1 MDERFVVAGV
11 AHVRSSWFAQVAAWA
26 SGGVSVI
33 EFVKCVSVA
42 ELRARIRAG
51 VAFSA
56 ALVDASVSGVDRD
69 LLTVAAEAGISVIVI
84 ADPRGSRD
92 WRALGAAAILPPA
105 FTTDD
110 LLTTLEATA
119 VPVGE
124 RTVRSAADVVAE
136 PAATSLFR
144 GNVVAVCGRGGA
156 GTSVVSMALAQ
167 GFGVAH
173 GSTCLADWT
182 LNGDLAAYHDAADVI
197 PAVPELVDAH
207 RTAVPERHTI
217 EAMLHQVEPRHY
229 ALLLGVRSR
238 RDWVALRPNAV
249 AATLASLAAMFRWT
263 VSDITA
269 DLESESD
276 TGSTEIEDRH
286 ALAHSAIDAADLVVA
301 VANPTLKGVRDVVGL
316 IDDLGRLGVASQ
328 RIQVLVNR
336 APRSPRVRAE
346 VTRAISDLSQST
358 PERSPIFLPERR
370 GMELLHRCAD
380 RLPSQMTMPL
390 ASAIAAI
397 VSPVAVAP
405 SQVSR

>member
-26 SGGVSVI
+26 SGGVSAI

-51 VAFSA
+51 VALSA

-69 LLTVAAEAGISVIVI
+69 LLTVATEAGIAVIVV
-84 ADPRGSRD
+84 ADPRASRD

-110 LLTTLEATA
+110 LLTTLGATA
-119 VPVGE
+119 TPVGH
-124 RTVRSAADVVAE
+124 RAVRSAADVVAE
-136 PAATSLFR
+136 PPLANWFR
-144 GNVVAVCGRGGA
+144 GNVIALCGRGGA
-156 GTSVVSMALAQ
+156 GTSVASMALAQ
-167 GFGVAH
+167 GLGATY

-182 LNGDLAAYHDAADVI
+182 LNGDLAAYHDAVDVI
-197 PAVPELVDAH
+197 PAVPELIDAH

-217 EAMLHQVEPRHY
+217 EAMLHHVESRHY

-249 AATLASLAAMFRWT
+249 AATLASLCGMFRWT
-263 VSDITA
+263 VCDITA
-269 DLESESD
+269 DLESESE
-276 TGSTEIEDRH
+276 TGSTEIDDRH
-286 ALAHSAIDAADLVVA
+286 ALAHSAIDIAHLVVV
-301 VANPTLKGVRDVVGL
+301 VATPTLKGVRDVVGL
-316 IDDLGRLGVASQ
+316 IDDLGRLGVATA

-336 APRSPRVRAE
+336 APRNPRVRAE
-346 VTRAISDLSQST
+346 VTRTISDLSQST
-358 PERSPIFLPERR
+358 LERTPIFLAERR

-380 RLPSQMTMPL
+380 RLPSQMTVPL
-390 ASAIAAI
+390 ATAIAGI
-397 VSPVAVAP
+397 ISPTALVQAAE
-405 SQVSR
+405 R